1 MTRPQPRPTQHPSSH
16 PLSTPPHSG
25 PRIPRVR
32 HLSRHRR
39 AAAGGLLA
47 GLAAGAT
54 AITLLPGSDGP
65 QALAAQDQ
73 NAVSAQSKSQPS
85 VLALPAAPRRS
96 APRASRGGARTA
108 PLPMHPVTR
117 TMPVG
122 ASFSGQASWYGGS
135 FQGQRTAS
143 GETFDTNDFTAASK
157 TLPFGTR
164 LRVCHDGCVIVRVN
178 DRGPYVGSRILDLS
192 RAAANAIGYDGVA
205 DVTAT
210 PVASRTVLEVDRV
223 ALARQRA
230 VAVRRAALERRAAV
244 LRAQAEARA
253 LAAQARADALKA
265 SAAHPAAS
273 TSPVHD
279 VLPLAALAGGL
290 VLVGAGGLLHG
301 GRRRRR
307 TARS

>member
-1 MTRPQPRPTQHPSSH
+1 MTRPQARSTQTPATR
-16 PLSTPPHSG
+16 PLSTAPQSG
-25 PRIPRVR
+25 PGHRVR

-54 AITLLPGSDGP
+54 AMTLLPGSDAP
-65 QALAAQDQ
+65 KALVAQDQ
-73 NAVSAQSKSQPS
+73 SSVTAQSRSQPS
-85 VLALPAAPRRS
+85 VLALPAAPRRP
-96 APRASRGGARTA
+96 ALRASRGGARTA
-108 PLPMHPVTR
+108 PLPMHGVTR
-117 TMPVG
+117 TVPVG
-122 ASFSGQASWYGGS
+122 APISGLASWYGGS
-135 FQGQRTAS
+135 FQGQRTAN
-143 GETFDTNDFTAASK
+143 GETFDTNGFTAASK

-164 LRVCHDGCVIVRVN
+164 LRVCYAGCVIVRVN

-210 PVASRTVLEVDRV
+210 PVASRTVMEVDRV

-230 VAVRRAALERRAAV
+230 VLARQAALERRAAV

-253 LAAQARADALKA
+253 LAVQARADALAA

-273 TSPVHD
+273 TTAVPD
-279 VLPLAALAGGL
+279 VLPLAAVAGGL

-301 GRRRRR
+301 NRRRR